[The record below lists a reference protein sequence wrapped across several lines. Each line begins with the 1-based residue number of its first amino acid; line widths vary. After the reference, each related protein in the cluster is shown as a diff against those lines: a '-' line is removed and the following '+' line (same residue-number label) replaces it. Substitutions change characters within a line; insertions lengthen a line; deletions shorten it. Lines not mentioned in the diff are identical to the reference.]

1 MFTKTILTFLCCL
14 TIFFYDILTF
24 SLRPYFQSSM
34 KFFRVIY
41 PFALQD
47 RNLKVRNNKQHYS
60 VPKVIYKTKRFDG
73 PLEKTPENKN
83 LELLRNTIPYERS
96 LNSRNTNIII
106 NKMSFGRL
114 YYMFIKI
121 LDNSDT
127 YGRPPFLG
135 KVKEHVKKIPVR
147 IIY

>member
-1 MFTKTILTFLCCL
+1 MNDKRLGVKRFFGNITEKMCTKTILTFLCCL

-24 SLRPYFQSSM
+24 SLRPYVQSSM
-34 KFFRVIY
+34 NFFRVIY

-60 VPKVIYKTKRFDG
+60 LPKVIYKTKRFDG

-96 LNSRNTNIII
+96 LNSLNTNIIT
-106 NKMSFGRL
+106 NRMSFERL
-114 YYMFIKI
+114 YK
-121 LDNSDT
+121 DT
-127 YGRPPFLG
+127 WQFWYLWAPALLR
-135 KVKEHVKKIPVR
+135 
-147 IIY
+147 